1 MLLFIA
7 SASLCLS
14 LFFISN
20 LSRALICSSLSTSG
34 NNYCLRGFSSIFL
47 VSNSYSYC
55 APTLGSLVEL
65 SNADTRYSVI
75 LFSLSPNNYYNYY
88 ILFWFRVRIFVVGV
102 TLLKGEE
109 HSEAFSLMLSSSLL
123 YFGFCDSNVFFYFAA
138 SSAFYTALNLY

>member
-34 NNYCLRGFSSIFL
+34 NNYYLRGFSSIFL

-88 ILFWFRVRIFVVGV
+88 ILFWFRVRIFVVGLK
-102 TLLKGEE
+102 LLESAE
-109 HSEAFSLMLSSSLL
+109 CFIALSFILSLWLL
-123 YFGFCDSNVFFYFAA
+123 YFCFSSSNVLLCFA
-138 SSAFYTALNLY
+138 SSAF